1 MVLGYSCK
9 KHLFFGCILA
19 LNNSLWASVNH
30 AQSTESSG
38 GQSHIEK
45 YWSICSIR
53 PAFNNQIST
62 DRQTLERYAYHS
74 TLLKQNLWNFF
85 IKGFYKRSLFLHL
98 DSTLLLYWFVLTNK
112 RSSPLH
118 IWVFCIH
125 NRFIFIHFRNIWY
138 ICIGIHRY
146 IFV

>member
-9 KHLFFGCILA
+9 KHLVFGCILA

-62 DRQTLERYAYHS
+62 DRPTLERYAYHR

-85 IKGFYKRSLFLHL
+85 IKGCYKRSLFYILISTCYWTNIVLHFIYEYMYFAYITGSFL
-98 DSTLLLYWFVLTNK
+98 SILETSGIFALEFTDTL
-112 RSSPLH
+112 
-118 IWVFCIH
+118 
-125 NRFIFIHFRNIWY
+125 
-138 ICIGIHRY
+138 Y
-146 IFV
+146 IFF